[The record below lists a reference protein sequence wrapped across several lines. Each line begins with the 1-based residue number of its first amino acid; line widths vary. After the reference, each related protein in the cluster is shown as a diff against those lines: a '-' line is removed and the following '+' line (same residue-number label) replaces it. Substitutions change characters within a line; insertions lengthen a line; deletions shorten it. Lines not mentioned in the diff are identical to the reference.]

1 MDASQAAPP
10 VPFPSLP
17 LNLVAKCHKQSWYY
31 SIGLTIALGF
41 NQIQNQLSN
50 LLHLPSQ
57 VGEQESARE
66 SERERDG
73 CRGCR
78 FVDLFALSMGHKIF
92 MDQTNAQHTQA
103 APIRLSACLV
113 VILHKL
119 KVS

>member
-1 MDASQAAPP
+1 MDASQAAPHP
-10 VPFPSLP
+10 LSFAP

-50 LLHLPSQ
+50 LLHLLSQ
-57 VGEQESARE
+57 VGEQESERDG
-66 SERERDG
+66 EREREG

-92 MDQTNAQHTQA
+92 MDQTSAQHTQA
-103 APIRLSACLV
+103 AAIRLSACPV